1 MISTWNIASATRP
14 NNFEAFTEIVK
25 NSARENNSLE
35 VVALI
40 VVKGYGCNNYALMI
54 AGPEKEAEMFIRS
67 VTMVLQPA
75 KYSRVD
81 GDPAIKIGDFRCDI

>member
-14 NNFEAFTEIVK
+14 HDFTAFTDIVK
-25 NSARENNSLE
+25 ESARENGALE

-40 VVKGYGCNNYALMI
+40 VVKGYGCANYALMI
-54 AGPEKEAEMFIRS
+54 TGPEKEAEAFIRS
-67 VTMVLQPA
+67 MTMVIQPA

-81 GDPAIKIGDFRCDI
+81 GDPAIKVGDFRCDI